1 MKNKVYNCIV
11 RNESII
17 FSVKIMNNDLK
28 YNILIV
34 FIGIVINF
42 ALTFIVLLFKI
53 PFLFLDSV
61 GTILSAVILGPIHGA
76 IVGILTNLIISIY
89 IIYSHLNF
97 AIVNALIGIII
108 GIISKKF
115 NFGIIT
121 AIISGIIIGILS
133 PLIGTPISIIL
144 SDGFTGTTIDSFIK
158 SLNENGF
165 GFFHASFLMR
175 LLTNILD
182 KVLSCFIVYVA
193 IRKIILFQ
201 KNESINESNSNDE
214 IN

>member
-17 FSVKIMNNDLK
+17 FLVKIMNNDLK

-76 IVGILTNLIISIY
+76 IVGILTNLIISIF
-89 IIYSHLNF
+89 ISYSHLNF

-165 GFFHASFLMR
+165 GFFQASFLMR
-175 LLTNILD
+175 LLTNIID
-182 KVLSCFIVYVA
+182 KVLSCLIVYVA

>member
-1 MKNKVYNCIV
+1 
-11 RNESII
+11 
-17 FSVKIMNNDLK
+17 MNNDLK

-76 IVGILTNLIISIY
+76 IVGILTNLIISIF
-89 IIYSHLNF
+89 ISYSHLNF

-165 GFFHASFLMR
+165 GFFQASFLMR
-175 LLTNILD
+175 LLTNIID

-201 KNESINESNSNDE
+201 KNESINESNNNDE

>member
-76 IVGILTNLIISIY
+76 IVGILTNLIISIF
-89 IIYSHLNF
+89 ISYSHLNF

-165 GFFHASFLMR
+165 GFFQASFLMR
-175 LLTNILD
+175 LLTNIID
-182 KVLSCFIVYVA
+182 KVLSCLIVYVA

-201 KNESINESNSNDE
+201 KNESINESNNNDE

>member
-76 IVGILTNLIISIY
+76 IVGILTNLIISIF
-89 IIYSHLNF
+89 ISYSHLNF

-165 GFFHASFLMR
+165 GFFQASFLMR
-175 LLTNILD
+175 LVTNIID

-201 KNESINESNSNDE
+201 KNESINESNNNDE

>member
-17 FSVKIMNNDLK
+17 FLVKIMNNDLK

-61 GTILSAVILGPIHGA
+61 GTILSAVLLGPIYGA
-76 IVGILTNLIISIY
+76 IIGILTNLIISVFIS
-89 IIYSHLNF
+89 YSHLNF

-108 GIISKKF
+108 GLISRKIKF
-115 NFGIIT
+115 NIIPV
-121 AIISGIIIGILS
+121 IISGIIIWTE
-133 PLIGTPISIIL
+133 P
-144 SDGFTGTTIDSFIK
+144 K
-158 SLNENGF
+158 NY
-165 GFFHASFLMR
+165 HRA
-175 LLTNILD
+175 LD
-182 KVLSCFIVYVA
+182 RVK
-193 IRKIILFQ
+193 
-201 KNESINESNSNDE
+201 
-214 IN
+214 

>member
-1 MKNKVYNCIV
+1 
-11 RNESII
+11 
-17 FSVKIMNNDLK
+17 MNNDLK

-76 IVGILTNLIISIY
+76 IVGILTNLIISIF
-89 IIYSHLNF
+89 ISYSHLNF

-121 AIISGIIIGILS
+121 AIISGIIIGILL

-165 GFFHASFLMR
+165 GFFQASFLMR
-175 LLTNILD
+175 LLTNIID
-182 KVLSCFIVYVA
+182 KVLSCFIVYAA

-201 KNESINESNSNDE
+201 KNESINESNNNDE